1 MNFNDG
7 SQRDGVYPV
16 WLEAAIIANRPQP
29 GRSNGWLA
37 RLIKALL
44 DDGWWLSLSKLFLVP
59 ASTLLFTGFCAD
71 LPARQVRL

>member
-7 SQRDGVYPV
+7 SQRNDGVYPV

-44 DDGWWLSLSKLFLVP
+44 ALI
-59 ASTLLFTGFCAD
+59 
-71 LPARQVRL
+71 

>member
-1 MNFNDG
+1 MNWSDG
-7 SQRDGVYPV
+7 SQRNDGVYPV

-44 DDGWWLSLSKLFLVP
+44 ALI
-59 ASTLLFTGFCAD
+59 
-71 LPARQVRL
+71 